1 MRFAT
6 RFLPLLCASFLFA
19 ADSPQTPSPEQVTS
33 ATAFVTQRLN
43 LWQKRL
49 KLQDWHLSVTLARAS
64 ELKPKTLGNI
74 HWDTPAKTASI
85 RVLALEDYKL
95 PYEQAVLDMEFTVV
109 HELVHLQL
117 SSLPR
122 SEASRSIEE
131 RAVNQLTQAF
141 LDLVREK

>member
-1 MRFAT
+1 MNQS
-6 RFLPLLCASFLFA
+6 LG
-19 ADSPQTPSPEQVTS
+19 
-33 ATAFVTQRLN
+33 

-49 KLQDWHLSVTLARAS
+49 KLQDWHLSVALVRAS

-74 HWDTPAKTASI
+74 HWDTPAKTAVI

-95 PYEQAVLDMEFTVV
+95 PYEQALQDMEFTIV
-109 HELVHLQL
+109 HEMVHLQL

-141 LDLVREK
+141 LDMVHEK